1 MKKLSLILVSLII
14 IVLLNFHFNKNDE
27 NFNTKGK
34 AKVIDGDT
42 IKINGNKI
50 RFGGIDAPETN
61 YLGKQQMCYQ
71 DQNEI
76 VCGKLSTEKLIEKID
91 NSIVSCKQ
99 EKNNDSYGRIIAE
112 CFVNNE
118 SLSKFM
124 VRSGY
129 AFDYPKYSKKKY
141 AEDEKYARNNNLGI
155 WNMKFEY
162 PWDWRKKIRE
172 GKNE

>member
-1 MKKLSLILVSLII
+1 MRS
-14 IVLLNFHFNKNDE
+14 NKE
-27 NFNTKGK
+27 N
-34 AKVIDGDT
+34 
-42 IKINGNKI
+42 
-50 RFGGIDAPETN
+50 PH
-61 YLGKQQMCYQ
+61 L
-71 DQNEI
+71 EI
-76 VCGKLSTEKLIEKID
+76 LIEKID
-91 NSIVSCKQ
+91 NNIVSCKQ

-112 CFVNNE
+112 CFVNKE

-162 PWDWRKKIRE
+162 PWEWRKKIRE